1 MGYYVYIM
9 ASKKDGVTYVG
20 VTSDLIKR
28 VYEHRESV
36 IPDSFSSKYFVKKLV
51 YYEAYD
57 DIECAITREKQIK
70 KWNRQ
75 WKINLIEKDNPEWQ
89 DLYNTIL
96 H

>member
-1 MGYYVYIM
+1 M